1 MMKAMSERRL
11 VTMSDLPLDG
21 RRVLLR
27 VDFNISFGDDG
38 EVDAFEDFRIKATLP
53 TIEEL
58 IQRRCKIIILP
69 RRGRPE
75 ENPDEADLTPIHQR
89 LEELLHEKVIQTKQ
103 FSGSAVEAVV
113 TGLSAGGL
121 VMLPNVRIDQ
131 RELSLNE
138 QFAQEL
144 ASVADIYINE
154 AFSGSHRRRTSLEII
169 PQFLP
174 ACAGRRTEL
183 EVTELNKL
191 KLHPARPYVAIV
203 SGGKINTKV
212 KLLESLLQVVDTLY
226 VAGKIGNVLLAARGD
241 VPTAIF
247 SEVELVDAGR
257 VLALKSAKLILPV
270 DVVTGSED
278 GEQGV
283 KTFLSKAVPAD
294 VTGLWDIG
302 PVSIDQLVAG
312 ATQAKT
318 VLWNGPVGRFE
329 TQAYAVGTREL
340 AIRLAALD
348 NHRVVGGGDTVIAL
362 EQAHVRAKFNH
373 VSIGGGAMLD
383 YLEGREL
390 PGLKPLYA
398 VES

>member
-1 MMKAMSERRL
+1 MGERKL
-11 VTMSDLPLDG
+11 VTMDDLPLDG

-75 ENPDEADLTPIHQR
+75 ENPEEADLTPIHKR
-89 LEELLHEKVIQTKQ
+89 LEQLLHETVVQTKH
-103 FSGSAVEAVV
+103 FSGSPVEAVV
-113 TGLSAGGL
+113 AGLSAGGI
-121 VMLPNVRIDQ
+121 VMLPNVRIDE
-131 RELSLNE
+131 RELSLSE
-138 QFAQEL
+138 QFAKEL
-144 ASVADIYINE
+144 ASVADMYINE

-169 PQFLP
+169 PKFLP

-183 EVTELNKL
+183 EITQLDKL
-191 KLHPARPYVAIV
+191 KNNPARPYVAIV
-203 SGGKINTKV
+203 SGGKIATKV
-212 KLLESLLQVVDTLY
+212 KLLESLLLVVDTLY
-226 VAGKIGNVLLAARGD
+226 VAGEIGNVLLAAQGD
-241 VPTAIF
+241 VSTAGF
-247 SEVELVDAGR
+247 TEAELADAQR
-257 VLALKSAKLILPV
+257 VLALKSKKLVLPV
-270 DVVTGSED
+270 DVVIGSED

-283 KTFLSKAVPAD
+283 ETLLTSAIPPD
-294 VTGLWDIG
+294 VTRLWDIG
-302 PVSIDQLVAG
+302 AASIDQLVAG
-312 ATQAKT
+312 AAQAQT

-329 TQAYAVGTREL
+329 IPAYAVGTREL
-340 AIRLAALD
+340 AIQLAALD

-362 EQAHVRAKFNH
+362 EQAQVRAKFNH

-383 YLEGREL
+383 YLEGRDL

-398 VES
+398 QD